1 MLQPWQTGRIIRI
14 EQEAPQTRRF
24 WIQLPAVESFD
35 FEPGQFVTLDLPI
48 HEKPN
53 KRWRSYSI
61 ASWPDGTNVIELVIV
76 LLEGGAGTSY
86 LFNEVTVGSELTLR
100 GPQGIFTLPEPIE
113 KDLFFICTGTGIA
126 PFRAMSHHILNHNI
140 PHHEIY
146 LIFGCRQFSDCLY
159 RAELT
164 ELAEKIPAFHYIPTF
179 SREDPALA
187 GPLVRTGYVHPVYEE
202 LCRQPV
208 AVAAAAGMVRQDP
221 YGVLIQEGLRPA
233 NFFLCGWKN
242 MIDEAKQRIQAL
254 GYDRKSIHQELY
266 G

>member
-1 MLQPWQTGRIIRI
+1 M
-14 EQEAPQTRRF
+14 
-24 WIQLPAVESFD
+24 ESFD

-76 LLEGGAGTSY
+76 LLEGGAGTNY
-86 LFNEVTVGSELTLR
+86 LFNQVIVGSELTLR
-100 GPQGIFTLPEPIE
+100 GPQGVFTLPDRIE
-113 KDLFFICTGTGIA
+113 KDLFFICTGTGVA

-140 PHHEIY
+140 PHRDIF
-146 LIFGCRQFSDCLY
+146 LIFGCRQFGDALY
-159 RAELT
+159 QKELT

-179 SREDPALA
+179 SREASA
-187 GPLVRTGYVHPVYEE
+187 PLVRTGYVHAVYEE
-202 LCRQPV
+202 LCKQPV
-208 AVAAAAGMVRQDP
+208 GAAQSMFNAGNGLP
-221 YGVLIQEGLRPA
+221 LAELQESLRPA